1 MRTRRSVWVTLAVAG
16 LVLLACTVTVADD
29 QSTTRTAKPEAA
41 GISGLLDL
49 FGKSSLPSL
58 SGLIKPEKMGVL
70 TDNQCRIKDN
80 EPHLLSD
87 NEATVKL
94 ASDIQVLSGIT
105 VNVHI
110 SVQAGRGKTAEA
122 KKGNE
127 KRKSR
132 RARRRKSSQKTKR
145 R

>member
-1 MRTRRSVWVTLAVAG
+1 MRTRRSILVTLVGAG
-16 LVLLACTVTVADD
+16 LALLACTVAVADD

-41 GISGLLDL
+41 GISSLLDI
-49 FGKSSLPSL
+49 FSKSSLPSL

-105 VNVHI
+105 INVHI